1 MYFILHIW
9 NLKTKYNSKIKTTS
23 VTFGYHPRNQGPSL
37 SFNIDFTIFNTIKQ
51 VKPEKSTKIHENISA
66 AIVII
71 IIVKFLRSRILPEA

>member
-37 SFNIDFTIFNTIKQ
+37 SFNIDFILTIKQ